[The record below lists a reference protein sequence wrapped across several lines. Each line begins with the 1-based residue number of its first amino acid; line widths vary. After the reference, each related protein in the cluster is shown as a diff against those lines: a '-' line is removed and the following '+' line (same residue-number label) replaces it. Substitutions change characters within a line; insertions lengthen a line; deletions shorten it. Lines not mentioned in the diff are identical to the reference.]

1 MHVVNARV
9 GSRSDALTIMCRLQ
23 PRLTKATVKEIVD
36 GPWPSDGQDTSF
48 TPDVLPTI
56 TS

>member
-9 GSRSDALTIMCRLQ
+9 GSQSDVLSIMCRLQ
-23 PRLTKATVKEIVD
+23 PRLTKETVEEIVD
-36 GPWPSDGQDTSF
+36 GPWPSDGQGTSF